1 MKKVIMLLVI
11 VCLSFVSLKANKYD
25 LYEEKLYV
33 IDFDGVGSKNINNLF
48 YNLDVFMVD
57 ITISIGNF
65 TDTYTINTYLTS
77 DIEREITRRIIDRL
91 NYEGKRELASTAE
104 YKGYLIT
111 RASLLINEHTY
122 KIIKK
127 RASELSS

>member
-104 YKGYLIT
+104 YKGYLVT

-122 KIIKK
+122 KIIRK
-127 RASELSS
+127 RASELSN